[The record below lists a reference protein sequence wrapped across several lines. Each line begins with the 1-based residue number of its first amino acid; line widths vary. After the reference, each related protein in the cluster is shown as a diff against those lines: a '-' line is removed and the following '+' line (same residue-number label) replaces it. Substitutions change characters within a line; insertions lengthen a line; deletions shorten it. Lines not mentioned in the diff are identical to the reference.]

1 MPQLDATTFP
11 PQIFWLVISFVVLY
25 LLMQRLA
32 LPQVGRVIESRQQRL
47 DADLARAG
55 ELRSQAEAV
64 LAAYQQTLA
73 AAREEAH
80 ATLRQTS
87 ERLAAEA
94 AERQRG
100 LAETL
105 GQQIDAAEAR
115 ITAMKEEALAQ
126 MRGIAIE
133 VGGAVVEKLTGAAAD
148 PAKLAAAVEA
158 ASAGRAS

>member
-115 ITAMKEEALAQ
+115 IAAMKEEALAQ

>member
-115 ITAMKEEALAQ
+115 IAAMKEEALAQ

-133 VGGAVVEKLTGAAAD
+133 VGGAVVEKLTGAAPD